1 MWVIADLRR
10 PATAGKNPSAVRAV
24 EILTSE
30 ALEAQVFH
38 LKTTLEAHQKLD
50 TLSSKSPRA
59 NGNILVT
66 GCRMVD
72 SDAKGGSHGK
82 NNNRKVDAVTR
93 VRRTKSC
100 PLKLCQNEIGKQRV
114 EKITPSWAP
123 SIDI

>member
-66 GCRMVD
+66 GCRMAD
-72 SDAKGGSHGK
+72 SDARGEAMA
-82 NNNRKVDAVTR
+82 R
-93 VRRTKSC
+93 
-100 PLKLCQNEIGKQRV
+100 
-114 EKITPSWAP
+114 ITTGRWMQSLERGEQKAAH
-123 SIDI
+123 